1 MSANQLSN
9 HVSRNEVNN
18 IEEMKKGRIV
28 MKVNMKS
35 YIEQWCKQETQDI
48 IQDTNDEKFGWVL

>member
-1 MSANQLSN
+1 
-9 HVSRNEVNN
+9 
-18 IEEMKKGRIV
+18 MKKGRIV